1 MIIREKVIATVDI
14 LYWMPDYENIL
25 QQFMWQTTDYN
36 PEYPRIH
43 EFLNFWKDNIDA
55 VIAEVSIA
63 DTPMRRRRY
72 RNAKA
77 VFDL

>member
-43 EFLNFWKDNIDA
+43 EFLIFWKDNIDA

>member
-25 QQFMWQTTDYN
+25 QQFMWQTTDSN